1 MKRSL
6 CNNRSGVWIDPGRP
20 LDKADLFLARQL
32 LMPLQN
38 ITTDRMMLPPKVRRK
53 RNTVEEPSLGKL
65 EVIGEQTVRKLHK
78 KKQIAV
84 AFRRYNYN

>member
-32 LMPLQN
+32 VMPV
-38 ITTDRMMLPPKVRRK
+38 TTDRMMLPPKVRRK
-53 RNTVEEPSLGKL
+53 RNTMEEPSLGKL

>member
-32 LMPLQN
+32 VMPV
-38 ITTDRMMLPPKVRRK
+38 TTDRMMLPPKVRRK
-53 RNTVEEPSLGKL
+53 RNTMEEPSLGKL
-65 EVIGEQTVRKLHK
+65 EVIGEQTVRKLIK
-78 KKQIAV
+78 KKKSAL
-84 AFRRYNYN
+84 AYRR